1 MDTDT
6 LRATIAHDRPR
17 ITDELASLVAIPS
30 VGYDGYDRAHVRASA
45 ELTAHLLRDAGLTDV
60 RILDLNG
67 GQPAVFGQIE
77 GPAGAPTVL
86 LYAHHDVQPAA
97 DPALWDTPPFE
108 PVVRGDRMY
117 GRGTADD
124 KCGIAIHAAAI
135 RALLA
140 DGAPPVTIKVVV
152 EGEEECSTEHLPALV
167 HGHADLLRADVAV
180 VADSGNIRTGVP
192 TITTSV
198 RGATSL
204 RVRVDVLPQAVHSGS
219 FGGPLPDA
227 VMTLSRMLAS
237 LHDDDGELTVAG
249 LHTFPWTGTDVSETE
264 FREEAAVYPEVRL
277 FGSGSIAD
285 RTLSKPSI
293 NILAFEAPRVDEVA
307 NQIVPSATAV
317 VGLRMAPGEDY
328 LGAAE
333 KVAQHLRDAAPWGV
347 RATVTLEDEPGK
359 GYLIDTSSPVFAAA
373 RTALQTAFDHEVL
386 EMGSGGSIPLVPVL
400 VETFPGIEVL
410 IWGAADHLSNY
421 HSRNESVDL
430 GEVVR
435 MAQAEALFLRSL
447 GAGA

>member
-6 LRATIAHDRPR
+6 LRSAIAEDRPR
-17 ITDELASLVAIPS
+17 ITDELARLVAIPS
-30 VGYDGYDRAHVRASA
+30 VGYEGYDRAQVRASA
-45 ELTAHLLRDAGLTDV
+45 DLTAQLLRDAGLDDV

-67 GQPAVFGQIE
+67 GQPAVFGQIA

-86 LYAHHDVQPAA
+86 LYAHHDVQPVA

-108 PVVRGDRMY
+108 PTVRDGRMY

-140 DGAPPVTIKVVV
+140 DGAPPVTIRIVV
-152 EGEEECSTEHLPALV
+152 EGEEECSTEHLPDLV
-167 HGHADLLRADVAV
+167 QGHADLLRADVAI
-180 VADSGNIRTGVP
+180 VADGGNAHTGVP
-192 TITTSV
+192 TIGTSI
-198 RGATSL
+198 RGSTSIT
-204 RVRVDVLPQAVHSGS
+204 VRVDVLPQAVHSGA

-227 VMTLSRMLAS
+227 VMALSRMLAS
-237 LHDDDGELTVAG
+237 LHTDDGEPTVQG
-249 LHTFPWTGTDVSETE
+249 LHAFPWPGTDVTEAE
-264 FREEAAVYPEVRL
+264 FREEAAVYPEVQL
-277 FGSGSIAD
+277 FGSGTIAD

-307 NQIVPSATAV
+307 NQIVPTATAV
-317 VGLRMAPGEDY
+317 VGLRMAPGDDY
-328 LGAAE
+328 PAAAE

-347 RATVTLEDEPGK
+347 RATVTVEDEPGR
-359 GYLIDTSSPVFAAA
+359 GYLVDTSSPVFAAA
-373 RTALQTAFDHEVL
+373 RDALRTAFDHDVL
-386 EMGSGGSIPLVPVL
+386 EMGSGGSIPLVPML
-400 VETFPGIEVL
+400 VETFPQIQVL

-435 MAQAEALFLRSL
+435 MAQAEAMLLRLL

>member
-1 MDTDT
+1 M
-6 LRATIAHDRPR
+6 
-17 ITDELASLVAIPS
+17 
-30 VGYDGYDRAHVRASA
+30 
-45 ELTAHLLRDAGLTDV
+45 

-97 DPALWDTPPFE
+97 DPDLWDTPPFE

-152 EGEEECSTEHLPALV
+152 EGEEECSTEHLPDLV
-167 HGHADLLRADVAV
+167 IGHAELLRADVAI
-180 VADSGNIRTGVP
+180 VADGGNARTGEP
-192 TITTSV
+192 TIGTSI
-198 RGATSL
+198 RGATSIT
-204 RVRVDVLPQAVHSGS
+204 VRVDVLPQAVHSGS

-227 VMTLSRMLAS
+227 VMALSRMLAS
-237 LHDDDGELTVAG
+237 LHDDEGELTVGG
-249 LHTFPWTGTDVSETE
+249 LHSFPWSGTEVSEAE
-264 FREEAAVYPEVRL
+264 FREEAAVYPEVQL

-293 NILAFEAPRVDEVA
+293 NILAFEAPRTDEVA

-317 VGLRMAPGEDY
+317 VGPAHGAGRGLSRRGREGRPTPARCGALGRARHGHPRGRAGQGLPRRHVLAGLRG
-328 LGAAE
+328 GA
-333 KVAQHLRDAAPWGV
+333 RRRCRPPS
-347 RATVTLEDEPGK
+347 T
-359 GYLIDTSSPVFAAA
+359 
-373 RTALQTAFDHEVL
+373 HEVL

-447 GAGA
+447 GRGRLSRPRC